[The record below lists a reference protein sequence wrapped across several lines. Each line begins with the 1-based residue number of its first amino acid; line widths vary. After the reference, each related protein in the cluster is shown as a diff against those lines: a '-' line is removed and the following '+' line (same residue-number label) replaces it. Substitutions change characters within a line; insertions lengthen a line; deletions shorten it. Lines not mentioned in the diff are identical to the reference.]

1 MKFDFCIGNPP
12 YQEETAKKET
22 KNGQK
27 TSHSIFHYFQI
38 AADNIS
44 SISSVLIYPAARW
57 IHRSGKGMRDFGFS
71 QINDTR
77 LKKLVVYKSS
87 KDVFPS
93 TEIGDGISIVIKR
106 QDKESAEFLY
116 VLKDR
121 DAQKEAMLANP
132 GEDLIPMDPNDIA
145 IISKIKNFIIRK
157 KADYLN
163 TNVLPRSLFGI
174 ESDFVENNPDKV
186 KPFCKNFDIKNEIK
200 VFTNDK
206 AGKAGRATWFIAN
219 KDIVQQNQHLINE
232 WQVVVSSAS
241 PGGQKRDNQIEIID
255 NNSAF
260 GRSRVALKSFK
271 TEQEAKNF
279 FRYANSNIIKYAMLL
294 TDENLTSF
302 AKLVPDIV
310 DYSDK
315 SFIDFS
321 KDIDKQLC
329 DEMGLSDDEHAYIV
343 NKVKSV
349 RA

>member
-241 PGGQKRDNQIEIID
+241 PGGQKR
-255 NNSAF
+255 
-260 GRSRVALKSFK
+260 
-271 TEQEAKNF
+271 
-279 FRYANSNIIKYAMLL
+279 
-294 TDENLTSF
+294 
-302 AKLVPDIV
+302 
-310 DYSDK
+310 
-315 SFIDFS
+315 
-321 KDIDKQLC
+321 
-329 DEMGLSDDEHAYIV
+329 
-343 NKVKSV
+343 
-349 RA
+349 

>member
-12 YQEETAKKET
+12 YQEEVAKKET

-27 TSHSIFHYFQI
+27 RSKSIFHHFQI

-44 SISSVLIYPAARW
+44 TVSSVLIYPAARW
-57 IHRSGKGMRDFGFS
+57 IHRSGKGMQEFGLS
-71 QINDTR
+71 QINDP
-77 LKKLVVYKSS
+77 KLHKLIVYPNASE
-87 KDVFPS
+87 VFPS
-93 TEIGDGISIVIKR
+93 TEISDGISIVVK
-106 QDKESAEFLY
+106 QAAKEIQEFLY
-116 VLKDR
+116 IYKTR
-121 DAQKEAMLANP
+121 EISCDAMMQSP
-132 GEDLIPMDPNDIA
+132 GSDLIPLDPNNIN
-145 IISKIKNFIIRK
+145 IINKIKSFVANK
-157 KADYLN
+157 NLTYLYDS
-163 TNVLPRSLFGI
+163 VLSQKLFGI

-343 NKVKSV
+343 NKVKSI